1 MRKQLIVVLSILI
14 AASMVLAACGTAA
27 TPETIIQTV
36 EVTKK
41 VVETQQIVV
50 TKEVPVVA
58 TPQPSEMTYARNETL
73 YTSGTQWGPPS
84 SWNPWNGGGYAMG
97 TIGLLYET
105 LYIYD
110 PIADKFTP
118 WLAAEDMK
126 WVDDTTLEIKLRD
139 GLTWS
144 DGSPLTADDVK
155 FTYELADPNGQYKAG
170 LNFAGLWDAD
180 AAHPSAAGQRLV
192 SIDKVD
198 NLTLDFK
205 FNQKPPYQEVGF
217 YLWQTPIV
225 PKALW
230 ANMAVT
236 DITGGANEKPVG
248 SGPYLFESSDQD
260 RMVWLRNDN
269 WWGIKAFGQTPGP
282 KRIVDI
288 VNGSNN
294 VALGL
299 VLQGGLD
306 LSNNF
311 LPGVA
316 TLVKGGYGIQTYY
329 PDPPYMLSA
338 NVAALIINE
347 QLKPLDD
354 VNFRKAMAYA
364 IDLNDIVVNDYTNIV
379 KAADPT
385 GLLPTWDKYVDKDM
399 VSQYGWSYDPE
410 MAKKILADAGYKD
423 VNGDKFLEA
432 PDGSPIAL
440 QITCPSGWT
449 DWMAAI
455 QIISKNL
462 QAVGLNVTPDYPD
475 YGPWRDAQLK
485 GTFQLSL
492 QNESQMSSTPWS
504 YYKWVFQNPIE
515 NIATAQY
522 GNYGRYDNQQAFD
535 LVNQLDQV
543 KVGDDASIKALT
555 SQLQKI
561 TMTEFPTIPLWYN
574 GLWAQYSSAVWTNWP
589 SSADGSNHY
598 LPASW
603 RGYWNM
609 SGIQM
614 LLDLKPVE
622 AK

>member
-1 MRKQLIVVLSILI
+1 MRKSILFVCSLFI
-14 AASMVLAACGTAA
+14 VMGLLLSACAAPAAAPAAEEAAEAPAAPEAEQAEAPAPAAEPEMV
-27 TPETIIQTV
+27 
-36 EVTKK
+36 
-41 VVETQQIVV
+41 
-50 TKEVPVVA
+50 
-58 TPQPSEMTYARNETL
+58 YARNETL

-97 TIGLLYET
+97 TIGLIYET

-110 PIADKFTP
+110 PLADKFTP
-118 WLAAEDMK
+118 WLAAEDMN
-126 WVDDTTLEIKLRD
+126 WVEGSTLEIKLRE
-139 GLTWS
+139 GLTWQ
-144 DGSPLTADDVK
+144 DGSPLTADDVV
-155 FTYELADPNGQYKAG
+155 FTYNLADPNGEFKAP
-170 LNFAGLWDAD
+170 LNFAGLWKF
-180 AAHPSAAGQRLV
+180 LEK
-192 SIDKVD
+192 IEKVD
-198 NLTLDFK
+198 DVTVHFVFK
-205 FNQKPPYQEVGF
+205 GNPPYQEVGF

-225 PKALW
+225 PEAIWSKI
-230 ANMAVT
+230 AVE

-248 SGPYLFESSDQD
+248 SGPYLYESHDQD
-260 RMVWLRNDN
+260 RLVLVRNEN
-269 WWGIKAFGQTPGP
+269 WWGIKEFGKAPAP

-316 TLVKGGYGIQTYY
+316 SLVKGGYGIQTYY
-329 PDPPYMLSA
+329 PEAPYMLSA

-347 QLKPLDD
+347 QVKPLDD
-354 VNFRKAMAYA
+354 VNFRKALAYA
-364 IDLNDIVVNDYTNIV
+364 IDTNDIVQTAYTGIV

-385 GLLPTWDKYVDKDM
+385 GLLPIWDKYIDKDM
-399 VSQYGWSYDPE
+399 VKKYGWSYDPA

-423 VNGDKFLEA
+423 VNGDGFVEDK
-432 PDGSPIAL
+432 DGNKIEL
-440 QITCPSGWT
+440 TVTCPSGWT

-455 QIISKNL
+455 QIISKNA
-462 QAVGLNVTPDYPD
+462 QAAGMNITPDYPD

-485 GTFQLSL
+485 GTFELSL
-492 QNESQMSSTPWS
+492 QNEAQMSSTPWS
-504 YYKWVFQNPIE
+504 YYKWIFQNPLA

-522 GNYGRYDNQQAFD
+522 GNYGRYDNAKAFE
-535 LVNQLDQV
+535 LVDQLNQV
-543 KVGDDASIKALT
+543 KVGDEAGIKAFT
-555 SQLQKI
+555 SQLQEI

-574 GLWAQYSSAVWTNWP
+574 GVWAQTSNAVWTNWP
-589 SSADGSNHY
+589 SSAETSNHY

-614 LLDLKPVE
+614 LMELKLAE
-622 AK
+622 

>member
-1 MRKQLIVVLSILI
+1 MKRIMFVVSLLVALAMLLTACAP
-14 AASMVLAACGTAA
+14 AATQAPAPQPAVEQPTAA
-27 TPETIIQTV
+27 PAPVEAPAAAPTEAPAAPV
-36 EVTKK
+36 EVNY
-41 VVETQQIVV
+41 VR
-50 TKEVPVVA
+50 
-58 TPQPSEMTYARNETL
+58 SETL

-84 SWNPWNGGGYAMG
+84 SWNPFNGGGYAMG
-97 TIGLLYET
+97 TIGLVYET

-110 PIADKFTP
+110 PLADKFTP

-126 WVDDTTLEIKLRD
+126 WTDDTTLEIKLRD

-155 FTYELADPNGQYKAG
+155 FTYELADPNGAFKAG
-170 LNFAGLWDAD
+170 LNFTGLWSFLD
-180 AAHPSAAGQRLV
+180 
-192 SIDKVD
+192 SITKVD
-198 NLTLDFK
+198 NLTVDFK
-205 FNQKPPYQEVGF
+205 FKANPAYQEVGF

-225 PKALW
+225 P
-230 ANMAVT
+230 AVIWSKLDVK
-236 DITGGANEKPVG
+236 DITGGANDNGIG
-248 SGPYLFESSDQD
+248 SGPYKFESHDQD
-260 RMVWLRNDN
+260 RQVLVRNDS
-269 WWGIKAFGQTPGP
+269 WWGTKVFGQPGP

-306 LSNNF
+306 ISNNF

-316 TLVKGGYGIQTYY
+316 SLVKGGYGVQTYY
-329 PDPPYMLSA
+329 PEAPYMLSA

-347 QLKPLDD
+347 QVKPLDD
-354 VNFRKAMAYA
+354 AQFRKALAYA
-364 IDLNDIVVNDYTNIV
+364 IDTNDIVQNDYTGIV

-399 VSQYGWSYDPE
+399 VAKHGWTYDPE
-410 MAKKILADAGYKD
+410 KAKQILAAAGYKD
-423 VNGDKFLEA
+423 VNNDKFVEDKEGN
-432 PDGSPIAL
+432 PVAL
-440 QITCPSGWT
+440 TVTCPSGWT

-455 QIISKNL
+455 QIISKNAK
-462 QAVGLNVTPDYPD
+462 AVGINITPDYPD

-504 YYKWVFQNPIE
+504 YYKWVFQNPIA

-522 GNYGRYDNQQAFD
+522 GNYGRYDNQKAFD

-543 KVGDDASIKALT
+543 KVGDDAAIKAIT
-555 SQLQKI
+555 SQLQEI

-574 GLWAQYSSAVWTNWP
+574 GLWSQVSNAVWTNWP
-589 SSADGSNHY
+589 SSADGANHF
-598 LPASW
+598 LPATW

-614 LLDLKPVE
+614 LLALKPV